1 MAQIFV
7 LDSTTKTLKAALT
20 ANVATSNPEF
30 TVAYADSNGSVFT
43 EGSSDGVLSNT
54 ANVTMVGAPAA
65 GFRRIV
71 KSLTIFNK
79 DTASVTIDLKYDN
92 NGTHRI
98 ATKIPL
104 ATNETF
110 TLDGIYDSGGN
121 LRTSNSKGMPY
132 IATVNGIIYKGITN
146 TLTVTGGNFIL
157 APAIARF
164 RFNNTI
170 YDSSFTF
177 TSTIAQT
184 ITVPASVSSLANNP
198 IGTFQ
203 ILDVY
208 GRESN
213 TLPTTVVDAPTGG
226 TITQTGNV
234 RVHLFTSSATF
245 TTNASITVRYLCVAG
260 GGGGGADMG
269 GGGGAGGYLAADTFS
284 MSAGTYTITV
294 GGGGAGAPAGYAP
307 SPSAGTN
314 GQNSSIIGPGVSI
327 TSIGGGGGGST
338 HRADTLTSRPAGTGG
353 SGGGSSG
360 DTGNYAP
367 GTPGQG
373 NRGGP
378 SNGQWY
384 SGSGGGAGAAGVST
398 PGAGGVG
405 IANDILGTSYF
416 WAGGGGGGG
425 YSSSGGAGGNGG
437 GGGGAINSPAGGSGY
452 NAGSSGGG
460 GATGTQANTPG
471 GAGGANTG
479 GGGGGASHYNTS
491 STGGNGGSGIV
502 VLRFTVV

>member
-30 TVAYADSNGSVFT
+30 TVAYADSNGITFT

-54 ANVTMVGAPAA
+54 ANVTVVGAPAA
-65 GFRRIV
+65 GFRRVV

-79 DTASVTIDLKYDN
+79 DTAPVTVDLKYDN
-92 NGTHRI
+92 NGTHRM

-104 ATNETF
+104 STNETF

-121 LRTSNSKGMPY
+121 LRTSNSRGMPY
-132 IATVNGIIYKGITN
+132 IATVNGLIYKGITN
-146 TLTVTGGNFIL
+146 TLTITGGNFIL
-157 APAIARF
+157 APATARF
-164 RFNNTI
+164 RFSGTI

-177 TSTIAQT
+177 TSPAFQS
-184 ITVPASVSSLANNP
+184 ITVPASVTSLPANST
-198 IGTFQ
+198 GTFQ

-208 GRESN
+208 GRETNSV
-213 TLPTTVVDAPTGG
+213 TVSVLDAPVGG
-226 TITQTGNV
+226 NITQTGNT
-234 RVHLFTSSATF
+234 RIHIFTTSSTF
-245 TTNASITVRYLCVAG
+245 TTNANISVRYLCVAG
-260 GGGGGADMG
+260 GGGGGTDMG
-269 GGGGAGGYLAADTFS
+269 GGGGAGGYLAANVLT
-284 MSAGTYTITV
+284 MTAGSYTITV
-294 GGGGAGAPAGYAP
+294 GSGGAGAPTGYSP

-360 DTGNYAP
+360 STNNYAP

-373 NRGGP
+373 NNGGP

-405 IANDILGTSYF
+405 IENDILGTNYF

-425 YSSSGGAGGNGG
+425 YTTSGGAGGNGG
-437 GGGGAINSPAGGSGY
+437 GGGGAINTPAGGSGY

-460 GATGTQANTPG
+460 GAVNTQANTPG
-471 GAGGANTG
+471 GNAGTNTG

-491 STGGNGGSGIV
+491 SVGGNGGSGIV